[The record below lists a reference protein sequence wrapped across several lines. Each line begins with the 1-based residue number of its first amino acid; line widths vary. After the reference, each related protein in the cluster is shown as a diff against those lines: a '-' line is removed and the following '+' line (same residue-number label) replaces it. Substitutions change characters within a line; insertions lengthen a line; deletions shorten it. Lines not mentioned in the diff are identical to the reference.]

1 MRTKTLKC
9 SSVLDHICNELDTK
23 ISSRKCQEIR
33 RHLARCP
40 NCTAYLDSL
49 KKTIR
54 LYATY
59 PHPHVPAKNRKKLLA
74 VLKLSE

>member
-1 MRTKTLKC
+1 MKTKTPKC
-9 SSVLDHICNELDTK
+9 SDVIDHLCDELDTK
-23 ISSRKCQEIR
+23 LSSPKCQEIKK
-33 RHLARCP
+33 HLAKCP

-54 LYATY
+54 LYASY
-59 PHPHVPAKNRKKLLA
+59 PHPHAPAKNRKKLLA